1 MLHEDTARHGEPVF
15 SREEKSDDIVARL
28 AKSACVGCYECVCGM
43 CAVLAEAVDEIKQ
56 LRAAIEACND
66 DFFSLKDMYDRL
78 RESRDQWQELA
89 ESLEKTN

>member
-1 MLHEDTARHGEPVF
+1 
-15 SREEKSDDIVARL
+15 
-28 AKSACVGCYECVCGM
+28 M

>member
-1 MLHEDTARHGEPVF
+1 MT
-15 SREEKSDDIVARL
+15 DDIVTRL
-28 AKSACVGCYECVCGM
+28 ESWDDQQPPFAIMK
-43 CAVLAEAVDEIKQ
+43 EAAAEIKQ

>member
-15 SREEKSDDIVARL
+15 SREEKSDDIVTRL

-56 LRAAIEACND
+56 LREELAQANNQIQLLIAIETAGTVRD
-66 DFFSLKDMYDRL
+66 D
-78 RESRDQWQELA
+78 
-89 ESLEKTN
+89 

>member
-15 SREEKSDDIVARL
+15 SRSSESRTTIEDIVTRL
-28 AKSACVGCYECVCGM
+28 ESWDDQQPPFAIMK
-43 CAVLAEAVDEIKQ
+43 EAAAEIKQ

-78 RESRDQWQELA
+78 RESRDRWQELA